1 MQGQRTDGFEAARAQ
16 RNFLERL
23 VERIPGFGGFQDR
36 ELRRD
41 VDKLQREH
49 MAGEVTALK
58 GRLRE
63 IARDYT
69 DAGKI
74 GVLDRFERLDRR
86 LDGLASSIRHADYG
100 ASGLFS
106 PVKIGEPELAALYEH
121 DLSLLDDLTALERG
135 VETLPP
141 PGGADPEPAL
151 DALLQQVRSIEEAWG
166 RRGTVIANVVQT
178 AG

>member
-1 MQGQRTDGFEAARAQ
+1 MQGQRTDGFEEAKAQ

-23 VERIPGFGGFQDR
+23 IERIPGFGGFQDR

-49 MAGEVTALK
+49 MAATVTSLK
-58 GRLRE
+58 GRARE

-74 GVLDRFERLDRR
+74 GILDRFERLDRR
-86 LDGLASSIRHADYG
+86 LDGLSQSIRHADYG
-100 ASGLFS
+100 TTGLFA
-106 PVKIGEPELAALYEH
+106 PVKIDEPKLAALYEF
-121 DLSLLDDLTALERG
+121 DLSLLDDLTVLERRI
-135 VETLPP
+135 EEIPP
-141 PGGADPEPAL
+141 PGSGEPEQAL
-151 DALLQQVRSIEEAWG
+151 DAVLQQVRTVEEKWG
-166 RRGTVIANVVQT
+166 RREQVIAKVVQT